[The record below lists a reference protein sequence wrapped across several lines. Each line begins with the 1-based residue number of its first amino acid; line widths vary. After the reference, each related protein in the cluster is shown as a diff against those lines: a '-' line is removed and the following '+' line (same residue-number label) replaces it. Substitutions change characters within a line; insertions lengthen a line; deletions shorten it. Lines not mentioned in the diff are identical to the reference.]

1 MPRCLFETIC
11 VVVFA
16 APIAAACLYA
26 WPFIMGHPLPVT
38 FDAEA
43 ALFVALTL
51 LLSVVTT
58 TLMSASARP
67 GRGRR

>member
-1 MPRCLFETIC
+1 MPRWLFETIC
-11 VVVFA
+11 VLAFT

-26 WPFIMGHPLPVT
+26 WPFIMGHPLPVA
-38 FDAEA
+38 FDTEA

-58 TLMSASARP
+58 TMMSASARP
-67 GRGRR
+67 GLGRR

>member
-1 MPRCLFETIC
+1 MPRWLFETIC

-26 WPFIMGHPLPVT
+26 WPFTVGHPLPVA
-38 FDAEA
+38 FDTEA
-43 ALFVALTL
+43 VLFVALTL

-58 TLMSASARP
+58 TLMSVTARP
-67 GRGRR
+67 G